1 MASVTVNDEDGVV
14 SLTTMMVVATNAKHS
29 P

>member
-14 SLTTMMVVATNAKHS
+14 SLTTMMVVATNAKHG